1 MLHALLLATFCLR
14 ASLSFSTTNPK
25 FQTSPGWAAEMEN
38 AETKESKNESM
49 SNGVQSRLT
58 MPPAPA
64 SPKTWTFKPPN
75 WASSETGDV
84 YYAMTR
90 KFVPAK
96 PVTMH
101 ERFITFV
108 YNTVAAFTFWP
119 AYEQHTLFDNPVSIN
134 LEEPRSH
141 PPPPPRSP
149 SKSPRSFPPH
159 QFFNHPMMSN
169 PNENLDCGDDNSTDK
184 GNLTN
189 SVIKPD
195 EDRDSVNGK
204 VPVALILISSCNSFL
219 ALLALIL
226 NTILVLHYKK
236 HLTSIPSLLYFR
248 NGLCDIIS
256 AIGFLLQVP
265 SVISILKEHTPTI
278 LPLLSFWITT
288 ISVRMSVF
296 MNCLLGVV
304 RCINILNPFYLI
316 NKKIITLSTSLY
328 ILIWTSI
335 ASLDVWV
342 YITKITLQN
351 RVYLVKSL
359 VLKAEPGFSLTSLS
373 GSGGAVL
380 TSLSQA
386 EIVLVQFLTPLVL
399 PALLCFVLM
408 VFQILHLRKQ
418 SFAVTPQVST
428 RKEEQGSNKEKDLK
442 QRTNRRKN
450 KAATSILIV
459 TIIYV
464 LTSTVSVAMWL
475 VIYREH
481 LGGGEKIKKLSWSE
495 LSVIYFSTSTLPLL
509 CSTLTPLTLLVRG
522 NILKLYTRDT
532 FKKIMEFS
540 TRKNDINQSR

>member
-1 MLHALLLATFCLR
+1 MFLNLWILIQLSSLSIHSVVVKSTEAKNVLTGPHRPSTSKSTQDFRSAGLSPIT
-14 ASLSFSTTNPK
+14 ASLVNRTLLY
-25 FQTSPGWAAEMEN
+25 
-38 AETKESKNESM
+38 TKNQAHERK
-49 SNGVQSRLT
+49 
-58 MPPAPA
+58 
-64 SPKTWTFKPPN
+64 WTYSYYS
-75 WASSETGDV
+75 SSETI
-84 YYAMTR
+84 
-90 KFVPAK
+90 P
-96 PVTMH
+96 
-101 ERFITFV
+101 
-108 YNTVAAFTFWP
+108 
-119 AYEQHTLFDNPVSIN
+119 L
-134 LEEPRSH
+134 
-141 PPPPPRSP
+141 
-149 SKSPRSFPPH
+149 
-159 QFFNHPMMSN
+159 
-169 PNENLDCGDDNSTDK
+169 
-184 GNLTN
+184 
-189 SVIKPD
+189 
-195 EDRDSVNGK
+195 
-204 VPVALILISSCNSFL
+204 VALSASIHGVSNDDVRYSKPRVLNDDRNNESLSPNFTDEPIQNDTVNTPPLALFLISSCNSFL
-219 ALLALIL
+219 AVLALIL

-328 ILIWTSI
+328 LLIWTSI

-386 EIVLVQFLTPLVL
+386 EIVLVQFLTPLVI

-418 SFAVTPQVST
+418 SFAVTPRVST

-442 QRTNRRKN
+442 HRTNRRKN

-532 FKKIMEFS
+532 IKKILEFS